1 MLVKNLIVVKKEFKS
16 KMFLLK
22 MPKSINELSY
32 YVFFFFNLNKH
43 GSEDAKPR

>member
-22 MPKSINELSY
+22 TPKSMNELSYY
-32 YVFFFFNLNKH
+32 YVFFFFLSKQAW
-43 GSEDAKPR
+43 E